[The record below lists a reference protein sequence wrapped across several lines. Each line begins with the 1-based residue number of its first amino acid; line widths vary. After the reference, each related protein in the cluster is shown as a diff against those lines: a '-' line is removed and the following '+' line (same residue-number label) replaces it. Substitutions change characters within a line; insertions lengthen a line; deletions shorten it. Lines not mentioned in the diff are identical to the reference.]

1 MRSDG
6 RSTVFFYRLVIAG
19 LFLAGFF
26 LLVVFGARTY
36 RSIAAGQ
43 EQNSRA
49 RALLSYLSVCVK
61 GNDTEGAVTVSQ
73 TDEGPVLVIADG
85 VSGYAIRI
93 YREGNRLLEDYGK
106 ADAPL
111 NPAGAQVIGETKVFS
126 IETGSDGLFE
136 VTTDA
141 GKTLFH
147 VKCKE
152 ASDE

>member
-6 RSTVFFYRLVIAG
+6 RSAVFFYRLGIAG

-43 EQNSRA
+43 EQNGRA

-61 GNDTEGAVTVSQ
+61 GNDTAGAVAVSE

-85 VSGYAIRI
+85 SSGYAVRI
-93 YREGNRLLEDYGK
+93 YRDGNRLLEDYGK
-106 ADAPL
+106 TDAPL
-111 NPAGAQVIGETKVFS
+111 NPAGAQVIGETEVFS
-126 IETGSDGLFE
+126 VEACSGGLFA

-141 GKTLFH
+141 GRTLFH
-147 VKCKE
+147 VKSGE